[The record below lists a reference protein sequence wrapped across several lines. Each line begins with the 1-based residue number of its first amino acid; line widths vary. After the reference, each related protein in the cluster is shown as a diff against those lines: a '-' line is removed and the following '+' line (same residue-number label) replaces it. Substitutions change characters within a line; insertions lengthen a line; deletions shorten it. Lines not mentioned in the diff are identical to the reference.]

1 MNLTNQPLYRDKS
14 FWAIIIAAIVFTGIF
29 VLIDQKQLALG
40 TLTGSAVGAFNYWL
54 VYDAIRKSKS
64 LTNSKANKLIMVR
77 HLIRMVLAVAVLLL
91 GMKVGTYFIIGVL
104 IGLFFQLGTYFADI
118 WSLLKK
124 KA

>member
-91 GMKVGTYFIIGVL
+91 GMKVLYNRGADWVVL
-104 IGLFFQLGTYFADI
+104 SAGH
-118 WSLLKK
+118 LLCRHLEL
-124 KA
+124 A